1 MLRRGWVGAG
11 QQRVERSAQ
20 IAAVGRGTAGTG
32 VVDEAARRCA
42 AGEDVEL
49 ERYPLADHNPAL
61 DYSAVG
67 VVGWLEDRF
76 AGRPSASNCG

>member
-1 MLRRGWVGAG
+1 MSTSKRLLYSVAQARAIDRRAIEQFGIPGFELMRRAG
-11 QQRVERSAQ
+11 
-20 IAAVGRGTAGTG
+20 
-32 VVDEAARRCA
+32 EAAARQI
-42 AGEDVEL
+42 L
-49 ERYPLADHNPAL
+49 QRYPLADHNPAL

>member
-1 MLRRGWVGAG
+1 MC
-11 QQRVERSAQ
+11 RSTSP
-20 IAAVGRGTAGTG
+20 TARPSAIIPFQGS
-32 VVDEAARRCA
+32 VDEAARRCA